1 MLGLRARCEG
11 QIYEQRHRTSGGHA
25 RLLVTLYF
33 DFAPSRDVA
42 VVLFEG
48 HSKSMT
54 ARAVGNKKYIIR
66 LRRGNSGL
74 RLARPGLA
82 MGVGGKPRFT

>member
-1 MLGLRARCEG
+1 M
-11 QIYEQRHRTSGGHA
+11 
-25 RLLVTLYF
+25 VTLYF

-54 ARAVGNKKYIIR
+54 TRAVGDKKYIIR
-66 LRRGNSGL
+66 LRRGNSSL
-74 RLARPGLA
+74 KARKA
-82 MGVGGKPRFT
+82 GKGSGSRGIAGHTISPHNSDLFSLLLLQTMQNC